1 MPPQAQ
7 FERKSIRLPAGNY
20 RGRKVYFVTLCFHSR
35 RRFGANPSVARWIV
49 SRLRKHAAT
58 CDFFVHAFC
67 VMPDHVHILAAAAA
81 ETSNLVKFIE
91 AFKQDTAIE
100 FTRKTHR
107 PLWQFEYYDRILR
120 NVDSPNRVA
129 WYIWLNPVRKG
140 LCRSPAD
147 YPFLGSFTELGAK
160 LLNAAPVVEWT
171 PPWNL
176 PR

>member
-1 MPPQAQ
+1 
-7 FERKSIRLPAGNY
+7 
-20 RGRKVYFVTLCFHSR
+20 
-35 RRFGANPSVARWIV
+35 
-49 SRLRKHAAT
+49 
-58 CDFFVHAFC
+58 
-67 VMPDHVHILAAAAA
+67 MPDHVHILAAAAA